1 MKKYWVGLFNE
12 NFYVSEYFGS
22 LMDKIPLNFPRD
34 VHDVGLKQIK
44 ANNENDALNGIG
56 KWMDNEWNYG
66 TLSFFNKG

>member
-1 MKKYWVGLFNE
+1 
-12 NFYVSEYFGS
+12 
-22 LMDKIPLNFPRD
+22 MDKIPLNFPRD